1 MKSYCKRI
9 AIAAVIGFAGASLA
23 LPVEAFAATADPK
36 LTADDIT
43 DGANGTWHDDD
54 GSVVNWSFDDG
65 NLELSGD
72 DAWVFELSFENNI
85 TQVKSI
91 TWKIDYS
98 QVRGS
103 VSDSQYYIAS
113 RFPNLETFKVESS
126 KATSFTPYCFNGCK
140 KLSKVDLSEATGI
153 TTLSSAGIFLG
164 CESLKALDLSKTS
177 ITTIEQGPFSGS
189 CLESITLPEDLTT
202 LGTNALADCGQEQGK
217 GTYGD
222 AEKGI
227 KSIVIPPTVT
237 SIGQSAFSNLLGL
250 KVVYLPVGITS
261 FNTSQDTTA
270 KASADHSEPTFSK
283 EYVVYGSEST
293 DDPTWVTTLKNAW
306 AKNTSMHKE
315 TFSYPS
321 GVVAQ
326 IEAAAAVTS
335 AKDMTTDI
343 AKGLLSARTAYTTL
357 SDLAKAAPG
366 LENVDWDAV
375 YVKSDAAMKVLG
387 EALVSGSGIDDA
399 QMNAVAAIVAEY
411 CNAQAQKEL
420 DAYKAQA
427 QKQYDELKA
436 QTAQQSAEWQDE
448 AASLKVKGASKV
460 VKLKKAKKTKK
471 AAKVKLKLANSASG
485 TVATVAKA
493 KGGSKFITVGADGKV
508 VLKKGVKKG
517 TYKAKVTV
525 TYGKHSAT
533 VTVKF
538 TVK

>member
-1 MKSYCKRI
+1 MRVYVNMNYFHPDKVEDIQVYKWSYESSTK
-9 AIAAVIGFAGASLA
+9 
-23 LPVEAFAATADPK
+23 T
-36 LTADDIT
+36 LTVDSD
-43 DGANGTWHDDD
+43 
-54 GSVVNWSFDDG
+54 
-65 NLELSGD
+65 
-72 DAWVFELSFENNI
+72 
-85 TQVKSI
+85 
-91 TWKIDYS
+91 
-98 QVRGS
+98 
-103 VSDSQYYIAS
+103 VSDAEISECDGWDK
-113 RFPNLETFKVESS
+113 FTETEKNAITCRTNKGSTPEITIDDSSVEKVVFKGGEDGYFSHIDSEISGSS
-126 KATSFTPYCFNGCK
+126 IDE
-140 KLSKVDLSEATGI
+140 VDIQGTGI
-153 TTLSSAGIFLG
+153 TAIDGGNLFYQ
-164 CESLKALDLSKTS
+164 CPNLKTLDLGKTS
-177 ITTIEQGPFSGS
+177 ITTISDGPFSGS
-189 CLESITLPEDLTT
+189 YLESITLPKGLTT
-202 LGTNALADCGQEQGK
+202 LGTNALADCGQKQGE

-227 KSIVIPPTVT
+227 KSIVIPSTVT
-237 SIGQSAFSNLLGL
+237 SIGQNAFSNLLGL

-261 FNTSQDTTA
+261 FNISQDTTA
-270 KASADHSEPTFSK
+270 SEASADHSEPTFSK
-283 EYVVYGSEST
+283 EYVVYDSEST
-293 DDPTWVTTLKNAW
+293 DDPAWVTKLKNAW
-306 AKNTSMHKE
+306 AKNTAMHKE

-321 GVVAQ
+321 GIVAQ

-343 AKGLLSARTAYTTL
+343 AKGLLSARVAYATL

-366 LENVDWDAV
+366 LENVDWDAL
-375 YVKSDAAMKVLG
+375 YAKSDAAMKVLG

-399 QMNAVAAIVAEY
+399 QMNAVAATVAEY

-436 QTAQQSAEWQDE
+436 QTAQQCAEWQDE
-448 AASLKVKGASKV
+448 AASLKVKGASKA
-460 VKLKKAKKTKK
+460 VKVKKAKKTKK

>member
-1 MKSYCKRI
+1 MQ
-9 AIAAVIGFAGASLA
+9 SL
-23 LPVEAFAATADPK
+23 PRRSPF
-36 LTADDIT
+36 
-43 DGANGTWHDDD
+43 
-54 GSVVNWSFDDG
+54 
-65 NLELSGD
+65 
-72 DAWVFELSFENNI
+72 
-85 TQVKSI
+85 
-91 TWKIDYS
+91 
-98 QVRGS
+98 
-103 VSDSQYYIAS
+103 
-113 RFPNLETFKVESS
+113 
-126 KATSFTPYCFNGCK
+126 C
-140 KLSKVDLSEATGI
+140 
-153 TTLSSAGIFLG
+153 G
-164 CESLKALDLSKTS
+164 CESLKTLDLSKTS
-177 ITTIEQGPFSGS
+177 ITTISDGPFSGS
-189 CLESITLPEDLTT
+189 YLESITLPEGLIKLDQ
-202 LGTNALADCGQEQGK
+202 NALADCGQEQGE

-227 KSIVIPPTVT
+227 KSIVVPSGVT
-237 SIGQSAFSNLLGL
+237 SIGQNAFSNLLGL
-250 KVVYLPVGITS
+250 KVVYLPVGIMS
-261 FNTSQDTTA
+261 FDTSQDTTA
-270 KASADHSEPTFSK
+270 TEASAGHSEPTFSK
-283 EYVVYGSEST
+283 EYVVYGSAST
-293 DDPTWVTTLKNAW
+293 DDPAWVTTLKNTW
-306 AKNTSMHKE
+306 ATNTAMHKE

-326 IEAAAAVTS
+326 IEAAAAVAS

-366 LENVDWDAV
+366 LENVDWTAL
-375 YVKSDAAMKVLG
+375 YAKSDAAMKVLG